1 MNEPLLEKEL
11 FLRLV
16 LEYRCDIVIKQLGK
30 CCVSG
35 HTLVEEGVEDD
46 EDDEMYDD
54 GGSEYDF
61 EMPSDIDEEDEV
73 EPIPL
78 ERIKSFDAEKA
89 SDKPSVSG
97 FDKLAMA
104 KKRYFLLLTAFS
116 VFSDDFS
123 ANPSKFLPKL

>member
-1 MNEPLLEKEL
+1 MFCLH
-11 FLRLV
+11 LRSWSTV
-16 LEYRCDIVIKQLGK
+16 DIVIKQQGK
-30 CCVSG
+30 RCVSG

-104 KKRYFLLLTAFS
+104 KKRYTAFY
-116 VFSDDFS
+116 
-123 ANPSKFLPKL
+123 P